1 MPDSE
6 RSVYFAVSAT
16 VLVLTGVLYYL
27 KPRVFR
33 FFLNDLN
40 PILVVSVLA
49 VAGYLLLGALRPY
62 GFMVHRGRDNA
73 EAIKFI
79 LMAVVLA
86 MMMILVDV
94 TVHLPEDINV
104 GPPYSLMYYPVFGYV
119 VEVLFH
125 LAPASLLIFSLKN
138 ITSLNNNIIG
148 VALLIAAFIEP
159 VFQLG
164 LGFSSQVPGWAAVY
178 VGVHIFLINVMQL
191 YLFARFDFVSMYVF
205 RLVYYLFWHIIWGYL
220 RLGFLF

>member
-1 MPDSE
+1 M
-6 RSVYFAVSAT
+6 VSAT
-16 VLVLTGVLYYL
+16 VLVLTAVLYYL
-27 KPRVFR
+27 KPKVFI

-40 PILVVSVLA
+40 PLSVVSVLA

-62 GFMVHRGRDNA
+62 GFMVYRARDNA
-73 EAIKFI
+73 DPIKFI

-86 MMMILVDV
+86 MIMIMVDV
-94 TVHLPEDINV
+94 TVHLPEDMNV

-125 LAPASLLIFSLKN
+125 LAPAFILIFSLKT

-148 VALLIAAFIEP
+148 AALLIVALIEP

-178 VGVHIFLINVMQL
+178 VGVHIFLINAMQL

-220 RLGFLF
+220 RLGLLF